1 MRTLILLLL
10 PTAALAQNA
19 GMCSDCSPP
28 RGHNGQP
35 IMAVGG
41 VMGGGA
47 FGVPMAPPMLNPPP
61 PFMMGMFRGRGGRG
75 GGRGGGGGGGR
86 GGGGDPIMESVP
98 NRSRPSRTRPNRKYG
113 RRDVEEEEFAG
124 IQRPRVLEKNAMEW
138 DG

>member
-75 GGRGGGGGGGR
+75 VGRGGGGGGGR
-86 GGGGDPIMESVP
+86 GGR
-98 NRSRPSRTRPNRKYG
+98 RSDHGIGSEPKPAFTHASEP
-113 RRDVEEEEFAG
+113 G